1 MSSDG
6 PTEGVRT
13 APPAPPFPPV
23 PPFPPAPPVPPMPP
37 TASNAPSV
45 ESESE
50 SGPST
55 EYSGGK
61 NPHHISDVDTW
72 KHADRN
78 YYVFAI
84 LSILFGLLGMDHF
97 YLRSF
102 HTGMMKILLNVCT
115 FGLWYFWDVTQVIYD
130 GKKIREEGLT
140 SPFDWICGIGRGVFT
155 SPKTDADSKQYIAE
169 KSYILYAFLA
179 VFFGFLG
186 ADKFYMGEF
195 WQGIAKVLSV
205 FNIFL
210 FLFGFLWVLWDSFHA
225 LFMTK
230 TILENGIAAP
240 LPFSLFFEKPI
251 SGKSF
256 LVNHLV
262 DPSNP
267 LPGFFDSLPTI
278 SIPQISYSGIYKD
291 IIAPLMTPALIA
303 ALNTKMPELP
313 DPPTMPGMAKYGFP
327 TEITGVPTVG
337 MGIPVSQMAAPVQ
350 APAVPAPTVPA
361 APAAELPPMPTPSNV
376 ANMPTVHAPSAV
388 EEPKTAFEPV
398 HPRQAGGAR
407 NEFSGGPGPAIAG
420 VLTAVVLAGG
430 LKGFYDIISKQYG

>member
-6 PTEGVRT
+6 PTET

-23 PPFPPAPPVPPMPP
+23 PPFPPSPP

-45 ESESE
+45 ESESN
-50 SGPST
+50 SSK

-72 KHADRN
+72 KHPDRN

-102 HTGMMKILLNVCT
+102 HTGIMKIILNVCT
-115 FGLWYFWDVTQVIYD
+115 FGLWYFWDVTQVVYD

-155 SPKTDADSKQYIAE
+155 SPKTDADSKKYIAE

-195 WQGIAKVLSV
+195 WQGLAKILSV
-205 FNIFL
+205 FNLFL

-225 LFMTK
+225 IFMTK
-230 TILENGIAAP
+230 TILENGIVAP
-240 LPFSLFFEKPI
+240 LPFSLFFNKPI
-251 SGKSF
+251 SSKPF

-262 DPSNP
+262 DPSHP

-291 IIAPLMTPALIA
+291 IIAPLMTPALVA

-313 DPPTMPGMAKYGFP
+313 DPPTMPGMAKYGLP

-337 MGIPVSQMAAPVQ
+337 VGIPVSQI
-350 APAVPAPTVPA
+350 AVPEPTAPT
-361 APAAELPPMPTPSNV
+361 APTEPTAPTTELPPTPPPSSNV
-376 ANMPTVHAPSAV
+376 ANMPTVRGPSAV
-388 EEPKTAFEPV
+388 EEPV
-398 HPRQAGGAR
+398 YPRQAGGAR
-407 NEFSGGPGPAIAG
+407 NEFNGGPGPAIAG
-420 VLTAVVLAGG
+420 VLTAVVIAGG